1 MKYIS
6 PFFVLI
12 FLSSVQAAV
21 TPEDVNAWIKTK
33 PMLDPPAAG
42 TVVTFDNVRSLEPWI
57 VPGLFEEMSFPG
69 TEITI
74 QKTANY
80 IFHETFNEATR
91 NHAGEAK
98 IGSDGA
104 LENFSAGQPFN
115 HEQILEADAKTA
127 GYMIAWNRVH
137 RWRHFGPKSIG
148 GKALY
153 LGSTQSDAVPLNQA
167 EGLLGGGTL
176 ERTLTIQY
184 QRVYLNHLS
193 MLADKN
199 YRMKGGDSKVHFK
212 ELMGFLA
219 PHNVAG
225 TKFVIERKLDPRAD
239 DQVNIYSP
247 TERRVRRLSAK
258 ERADRF
264 MGSDFTLD
272 DVEGFSG
279 RTLDYNWTFLGMKK
293 VLTVSDSL
301 HESPKYFGPYSR
313 VPHDRWQLR
322 DSYVVEVTSIWDG
335 HPYKKR
341 IMFVDAQ
348 TFNITTELAIDRQD
362 RLWKVFLATYK
373 WHGATNGP
381 TKDIQK
387 SMPYP
392 VMDGA
397 IDIINNTAS
406 LVHVGKNIEFP
417 EMTKRSVRRV
427 FSVSAL
433 GEGK

>member
-1 MKYIS
+1 MKHIS
-6 PFFVLI
+6 LFFVLI

-42 TVVTFDNVRSLEPWI
+42 TVVTFDNVRSLDPWI
-57 VPGLFEEMSFPG
+57 VPGLFQEMSFPG

-74 QKTANY
+74 QKTADY
-80 IFHETFNEATR
+80 VFHETFNEATR
-91 NHAGEAK
+91 RHSGEAK

-104 LENFSAGQPFN
+104 LENYSAGQPFS
-115 HEQILEADAKTA
+115 HEQILEADATTA
-127 GYMIAWNRVH
+127 GYMIGWNRVH
-137 RWRHFGPKSIG
+137 QWRHFGPKSSG

-153 LGSTQSDAVPLNQA
+153 LGSTQNDVVPLNA
-167 EGLLGGGTL
+167 PEGLFGGGSL

-193 MLADKN
+193 MLGDKN
-199 YRMKGGDSKVHFK
+199 YRMKGADSKVHFK

-258 ERADRF
+258 ERADSF
-264 MGSDFTLD
+264 MGTDFTLD

-279 RTLDYNWTFLGMKK
+279 RTLDYKWSFLGMRK
-293 VLTVSDSL
+293 VLAVSDSA
-301 HESPKYFGPYSR
+301 HDFPQYFGPYSR
-313 VPHDRWQLR
+313 VPRDRWQLR
-322 DSYVVEVTSIWDG
+322 DCYVVEVISIWDG

-362 RLWKVFLATYK
+362 RIWKVFQATYK
-373 WHGATNGP
+373 WQGEADGTA
-381 TKDIQK
+381 KDIAT
-387 SMPYP
+387 SMPHP

-397 IDIINNTAS
+397 IDIINNTAT
-406 LVHVGKNIEFP
+406 LVHVGKDIEFP
-417 EMTKRSVRRV
+417 EMTKRAVRRV

>member
-6 PFFVLI
+6 LFFGLV

-21 TPEDVNAWIKTK
+21 TPEDVNAWIETK

-42 TVVTFDNVRSLEPWI
+42 TVVTFDNVRSLEPLI

-74 QKTANY
+74 QKTADY
-80 IFHETFNEATR
+80 VFHETFNEATKK
-91 NHAGEAK
+91 HAGEAK

-104 LENFSAGQPFN
+104 LKNFSAGQPFS
-115 HEQILEADAKTA
+115 HEQILGADATTA

-137 RWRHFGPKSIG
+137 RWRHFGPKSSG

-153 LGSTQSDAVPLNQA
+153 LGSTQNDVVPLNTS
-167 EGLLGGGTL
+167 EGLLGGGSL

-184 QRVYLNHLS
+184 HRVYLNHLP

-258 ERADRF
+258 ERADSF

-279 RTLDYNWTFLGMKK
+279 RTLDYKWSFLGMKK
-293 VLTVSDSL
+293 VLAVTDSK
-301 HESPKYFGPYSR
+301 HDSPQYFGPYSR
-313 VPHDRWQLR
+313 VPRDQWQLR
-322 DSYVVEVTSIWDG
+322 DCYAVKVISIWDG
-335 HPYKKR
+335 HPYKER

-348 TFNITTELAIDRQD
+348 TFNITTELAIDRED
-362 RLWKVFLATYK
+362 RLWKVFQPTYK
-373 WHGATNGP
+373 WQGRADGTSNNIANSVPH
-381 TKDIQK
+381 
-387 SMPYP
+387 P
-392 VMDGA
+392 VMDGV
-397 IDIINNTAS
+397 IDIINNTAT
-406 LVHVGKNIEFP
+406 LVHVGKDIEFP
-417 EMTKRSVRRV
+417 EMTKRAVRRV